1 MIWMAQQSYS
11 EEFFQEIKIVQN
23 IIDRM
28 ARNSF
33 MLKGWAVTLVV
44 VSFLVEGQKIHYAIA
59 FLPSLVFWALDAYF
73 LRLESCYKE
82 LHKWLIKNRP
92 SNRDKMFDMDARGRF
107 QKDVDGICTIM
118 LTPSLLLF
126 YGTIMVMVL
135 ILNVYSTTSA

>member
-1 MIWMAQQSYS
+1 MNQQSYT

-44 VSFLVEGQKIHYAIA
+44 ISFLVEGEKIHYSIA
-59 FLPSLVFWALDAYF
+59 FIPSLVFWALDAYF
-73 LRLESCYKE
+73 LRLEGCYKE
-82 LHKWLIKNRP
+82 LHKWLIINRP
-92 SNRDKMFDMDARGRF
+92 SSRNKMFDLDARGRF
-107 QKDVDGICTIM
+107 QNDVDGILTTM
-118 LTPSLLLF
+118 LTLSLSLF

-135 ILNVYSTTSA
+135 ILNIYSTMST

>member
-1 MIWMAQQSYS
+1 MAQQTYT
-11 EEFFQEIKIVQN
+11 EEFFQEIIIVQN

-44 VSFLVEGQKIHYAIA
+44 ISFLVEGQRIHYAIA

-73 LRLESCYKE
+73 LRLEGCYKE
-82 LHKWLIKNRP
+82 LYKWLIKNRP

-107 QKDVDGICTIM
+107 QKDVDGILTIM
-118 LTPSLLLF
+118 RTPSLSLF
-126 YGTIMVMVL
+126 YGTIMVMVFL
-135 ILNVYSTTSA
+135 INLYSTWSA

>member
-1 MIWMAQQSYS
+1 MTQQPHT
-11 EEFFQEIKIVQN
+11 EEFFQEINIVQN

-59 FLPSLVFWALDAYF
+59 FIPSLGFWALDAYF
-73 LRLESCYKE
+73 LRLEGCYKE
-82 LHKWLIKNRP
+82 LHKWLIINRP
-92 SNRDKMFDMDARGRF
+92 SSRDKMFDMDARGRF
-107 QKDVDGICTIM
+107 QNDVDGIPTTM

-126 YGTIMVMVL
+126 YGTIVVMVV
-135 ILNVYSTTSA
+135 ILNVYSTMSA